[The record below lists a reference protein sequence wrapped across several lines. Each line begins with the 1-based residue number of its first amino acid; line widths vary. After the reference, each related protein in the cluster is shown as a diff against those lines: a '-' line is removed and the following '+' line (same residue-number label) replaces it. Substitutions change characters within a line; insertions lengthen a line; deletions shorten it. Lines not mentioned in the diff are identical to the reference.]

1 MFLFRNNAH
10 PFCCRVEPSSVAI
23 MKPLQ
28 PLSTVFL
35 LIVSIVTF
43 ASSTIH
49 EKEKDISSELGIAAL
64 ALTAEDYASSVQRSD
79 DNDGGGTSRH
89 TMTDAAAINLAE
101 RSPRFEDASGH
112 ANVTVQLGDTAFL
125 NCKVLDLQDK
135 TQVSWVRRHEQ
146 ELHLLTVG
154 MQTYS
159 TDSRF
164 SLHFQHPN
172 DWRLQI
178 KFARPR
184 DEGIYEC
191 QVSIHPPRI
200 YTVRLIVAVPSVEM
214 VDDHGRV
221 IEEKIYKTGSTIEL
235 KCVVSKVPGPTANIM
250 WRHGLRI
257 LNYDTSRGGIS
268 VKTDLLPYGAV
279 SRLYI
284 ANASQRDAGNYTC
297 NISESSWTTVVVH
310 ILNGEHPAAMQHGQ
324 SSSSERRPL
333 VISMLVVVMA
343 SWFFMWKCSFSR

>member
-1 MFLFRNNAH
+1 MDFKVKRDAETFLDNSEDLPIAAMK
-10 PFCCRVEPSSVAI
+10 SLLSVTI
-23 MKPLQ
+23 
-28 PLSTVFL
+28 LSY
-35 LIVSIVTF
+35 VTF
-43 ASSTIH
+43 A
-49 EKEKDISSELGIAAL
+49 IATSL
-64 ALTAEDYASSVQRSD
+64 NGVTEHTMEEEQPIASSLSLR
-79 DNDGGGTSRH
+79 
-89 TMTDAAAINLAE
+89 TDRDYSVHPAEHESASTKLAG
-101 RSPRFEDASGH
+101 RAPRFEDASGH
-112 ANVTVQLGDTAFL
+112 SNVTVQLGGTAFL
-125 NCKVLDLQDK
+125 NCRVMDLQDK
-135 TQVSWVRRHEQ
+135 TVSWVRRHKE

-178 KFARPR
+178 KYARPH

-191 QVSIHPPRI
+191 QITIHPPRI
-200 YTVRLIVAVPSVEM
+200 YTVRLIVVVPRVEM

-235 KCVVSKVPGPTANIM
+235 KCVVSKVPGPTANVM
-250 WRHGLRI
+250 WRHGLRL

-284 ANASQRDAGNYTC
+284 ANASQRDGGNYTC
-297 NISESSWTTVVVH
+297 SISDSSWTTVVVH
-310 ILNGEHPAAMQHGQ
+310 ISKNGEHPAAMQHGQ
-324 SSSSERRPL
+324 SSSYSERRP
-333 VISMLVVVMA
+333 ISMTVTLATV
-343 SWFFMWKCSFSR
+343 WLFMWKFTSR

>member
-1 MFLFRNNAH
+1 VRSDSRTYRILNLKVGDAENCRENVKIQNVATMKSLSPVSILGYVTFIIATSSLGVTEQQLYEDLPLATSLSLQTYSDYDAH
-10 PFCCRVEPSSVAI
+10 PVDHES
-23 MKPLQ
+23 
-28 PLSTVFL
+28 
-35 LIVSIVTF
+35 
-43 ASSTIH
+43 ASA
-49 EKEKDISSELGIAAL
+49 KL
-64 ALTAEDYASSVQRSD
+64 AGRA
-79 DNDGGGTSRH
+79 
-89 TMTDAAAINLAE
+89 
-101 RSPRFEDASGH
+101 PRFEDASGH
-112 ANVTVQLGDTAFL
+112 SNVTVQLGGTAFL
-125 NCKVLDLQDK
+125 NCRVMDLQDK
-135 TQVSWVRRHEQ
+135 TVSWVRRHEQ

-178 KFARPR
+178 KYARPR

-191 QVSIHPPRI
+191 QITIHPPRI
-200 YTVRLIVAVPSVEM
+200 YTVRLIVVVPSVEM

-235 KCVVSKVPGPTANIM
+235 KCVVSKVPGPTANVM
-250 WRHGLRI
+250 WRHGLRL

-284 ANASQRDAGNYTC
+284 ANASQRDGGNYTC
-297 NISESSWTTVVVH
+297 SISDSSWTTVVVH

-324 SSSSERRPL
+324 SSSYSERRP
-333 VISMLVVVMA
+333 ISMAVALATV
-343 SWFFMWKCSFSR
+343 WLLMWRFTSR

>member
-1 MFLFRNNAH
+1 MCLFRNNAH
-10 PFCCRVEPSSVAI
+10 CRRIERSASVAI

-43 ASSTIH
+43 ASSALH
-49 EKEKDISSELGIAAL
+49 EKEKHISNGLSIAPL
-64 ALTAEDYASSVQRSD
+64 ALTAEDYASSIQRSD
-79 DNDGGGTSRH
+79 DDDGGGRH
-89 TMTDAAAINLAE
+89 SLTDAAAMNLAE

>member
-1 MFLFRNNAH
+1 MDWILKQKARDAETFLGNSGNLTIAAMKSL
-10 PFCCRVEPSSVAI
+10 SSVTI
-23 MKPLQ
+23 W
-28 PLSTVFL
+28 SYVIF
-35 LIVSIVTF
+35 VIVTSSF
-43 ASSTIH
+43 GVTEQQIPDELPLASSLSMRMDSDYDVHPTDH
-49 EKEKDISSELGIAAL
+49 ESASAKL
-64 ALTAEDYASSVQRSD
+64 AGRV
-79 DNDGGGTSRH
+79 
-89 TMTDAAAINLAE
+89 
-101 RSPRFEDASGH
+101 PRFEDASGH
-112 ANVTVQLGDTAFL
+112 SNVTVQLGGTAFL
-125 NCKVLDLQDK
+125 NCRVMDLQDK
-135 TQVSWVRRHEQ
+135 TVSWVRRHEQ

-178 KFARPR
+178 KYARPR

-191 QVSIHPPRI
+191 QIPIHPPRI
-200 YTVRLIVAVPSVEM
+200 YTVRLIVVVPSVEM

-235 KCVVSKVPGPTANIM
+235 KCVVSKVPGPTANVM
-250 WRHGLRI
+250 WRHGLRL

-284 ANASQRDAGNYTC
+284 ANAGQRDGGNYTC
-297 NISESSWTTVVVH
+297 SISDSSWTTVVVH

-324 SSSSERRPL
+324 SSSYSERRP
-333 VISMLVVVMA
+333 VSMTLALATV
-343 SWFFMWKCSFSR
+343 WLLMWRFTSR